1 MTGSSG
7 RTSNR
12 DNGFVERERRAYG
25 GRTPWPPGS
34 RPTAMGHERCAAA
47 GHAWCAGGAH
57 GNGTRMVRGWR
68 DTSKKGGG
76 LACDCHGS
84 NGGRARCPHR
94 AARVMRVC
102 NGEGGKG
109 AGGRRGAHGTRDAK
123 PRTAV
128 GSPHRATARR
138 RGGATREARRRG
150 RRGAHGARDAKPRT
164 APMARRRDGDIAPYR
179 NETRACSTRR
189 GSRERAAGCARP
201 LRTAARWGHRAL
213 PPLCTRNS
221 HRH

>member
-1 MTGSSG
+1 MMGSAD

-12 DNGFVERERRAYG
+12 DNGFVERERRADG

-34 RPTAMGHERCAAA
+34 RPTATGHGRCA
-47 GHAWCAGGAH
+47 WQWSTGGA
-57 GNGTRMVRGWR
+57 RGR

-76 LACDCHGS
+76 IACDCHGS

-109 AGGRRGAHGTRDAK
+109 AGGRRGAHGTRDVK

-128 GSPHRATARR
+128 GSPHGRR
-138 RGGATREARRRG
+138 RSGAMGTSHPTATMHAKFARPLGTRGAHGHYACGVRMCITHAGCACALRG
-150 RRGAHGARDAKPRT
+150 RRGAVV
-164 APMARRRDGDIAPYR
+164 RRSDTDGR
-179 NETRACSTRR
+179 NEGDYKMENMSTL
-189 GSRERAAGCARP
+189 SYCHEFSKC
-201 LRTAARWGHRAL
+201 
-213 PPLCTRNS
+213 
-221 HRH
+221 

>member
-1 MTGSSG
+1 MGSSG

-34 RPTAMGHERCAAA
+34 RPTETGHGRCAAA
-47 GHAWCAGGAH
+47 GH
-57 GNGTRMVRGWR
+57 V
-68 DTSKKGGG
+68 KKGGG
-76 LACDCHGS
+76 IACDCHGS

-109 AGGRRGAHGTRDAK
+109 AGGRRGSHGTRDAK

-128 GSPHRATARR
+128 GSPHGRR
-138 RGGATREARRRG
+138 RGGAMGTSR
-150 RRGAHGARDAKPRT
+150 PT
-164 APMARRRDGDIAPYR
+164 ATMHAGCAPPLG
-179 NETRACSTRR
+179 TAIKH
-189 GSRERAAGCARP
+189 AGCARP

>member
-1 MTGSSG
+1 MGSAG

-34 RPTAMGHERCAAA
+34 RPTAKGRGRCAWQWGTGGARVAA
-47 GHAWCAGGAH
+47 GQ
-57 GNGTRMVRGWR
+57 
-68 DTSKKGGG
+68 GGG
-76 LACDCHGS
+76 GGGGVGGGGGGGRRGAVS

-102 NGEGGKG
+102 NGEGGN
-109 AGGRRGAHGTRDAK
+109 GTRAVRMVRGMQSHA
-123 PRTAV
+123 PRW
-128 GSPHRATARR
+128 
-138 RGGATREARRRG
+138 GAPTG
-150 RRGAHGARDAKPRT
+150 
-164 APMARRRDGDIAPYR
+164 DG
-179 NETRACSTRR
+179 
-189 GSRERAAGCARP
+189 
-201 LRTAARWGHRAL
+201 TAARWGHRAL